1 MPRQL
6 FRACYAAVLA
16 WALSSPAPV
25 AAQRA
30 AIRFKVV
37 NATPDEIVAVYACPT
52 GAAQWGPNLLT
63 RGPLAPGQRRVLAIA
78 GECGLYD
85 LRLVAPG
92 GKEYMDEELTF
103 CEDDDVVTIGA
114 GELKKAKTRPEGGQ

>member
-6 FRACYAAVLA
+6 FRVCHVAVLA
-16 WALSSPAPV
+16 ALLAGPV
-25 AAQRA
+25 PVEAQRA

-37 NATPDEIVAVYACPT
+37 NATADEIVAVYACPT

-63 RGPLAPGQRRVLAIA
+63 RGPLAPGQRRILALT
-78 GECGLYD
+78 GDCGLYD